1 MVPKMRPHPLL
12 PASQLRGA
20 WAWRGWRGSAP
31 HCRRSPCRRAG
42 DVGLSA
48 ARRKRSERCPHPPC
62 AHPAVPLP
70 GCRVPP
76 PLLRLRSAP
85 LRAAVLHPGPGWG
98 AVWRWGPA
106 GCCTKAEKGSN
117 AQRRRRLHF
126 ASTVELS
133 AWCSWDAPAAP
144 RPIVPSCP
152 AAVTAQPPPSQPHF
166 CPPGPAHAAS
176 SLAPKAQS
184 RLWGGA
190 PPEVQHSCPAPPA
203 EPGKASGED
212 RPALAGFFSP
222 RQVLVAGKSLK
233 PSCQQAGPVLE
244 QLHLLPPLHP
254 PSTINKTSPC
264 AMHELSPFTPNYQP
278 RSLCPPPSSPPVA
291 ESRKDHPSPPVPK
304 APLGACSPSPNAPGW
319 VSSSGLPV

>member
-1 MVPKMRPHPLL
+1 MRPHPLL

-48 ARRKRSERCPHPPC
+48 ARRKRSERCPYPPC

-152 AAVTAQPPPSQPHF
+152 AAVTAQPPPPSPI
-166 CPPGPAHAAS
+166 S
-176 SLAPKAQS
+176 APQD
-184 RLWGGA
+184 
-190 PPEVQHSCPAPPA
+190 QHTQPPA
-203 EPGKASGED
+203 SLLRHKAAFG
-212 RPALAGFFSP
+212 AA
-222 RQVLVAGKSLK
+222 
-233 PSCQQAGPVLE
+233 
-244 QLHLLPPLHP
+244 LPPRC
-254 PSTINKTSPC
+254 STAVPHHRWSR
-264 AMHELSPFTPNYQP
+264 E
-278 RSLCPPPSSPPVA
+278 SL
-291 ESRKDHPSPPVPK
+291 R
-304 APLGACSPSPNAPGW
+304 
-319 VSSSGLPV
+319 